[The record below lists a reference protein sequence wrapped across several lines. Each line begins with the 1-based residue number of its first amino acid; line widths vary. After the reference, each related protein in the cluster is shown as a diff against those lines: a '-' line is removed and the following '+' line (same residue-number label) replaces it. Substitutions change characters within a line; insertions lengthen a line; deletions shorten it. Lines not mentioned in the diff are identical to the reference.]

1 MKLKT
6 TVKQTA
12 LLFFMSGAAC
22 ATASAAVHGVC
33 NEPDSVY
40 MFSYSNADGAGG
52 LKLAWSS
59 DGSRWVSIA
68 GGMSFVNSDFGP
80 WGSGKRMI
88 RPHLVQTRG
97 DGRWHCVWE
106 VSKTGKTCA
115 YVDSPNLMD
124 WRSQKYFEKQD
135 LEKYQP
141 KDVYDTWQKTAS
153 VGGAEYT
160 GWVQRVAYSTVESL
174 LRFADHRALRFAQ
187 NSERTEQDAT
197 RFAGLKTVGAKIVA
211 NAADR
216 KAISTDFIG
225 IFFEDI
231 NYAADGGLYAEL
243 VQNRDF
249 EYSAADMARGGGW
262 DHDYAWSIV
271 TGGKQ
276 QKMEFGTDNP
286 IHANNKYYA
295 VVNADGTTTVMK
307 NTGYDGIA
315 LRKGEKYDFS
325 MFARVAGGK
334 GGKVAVSLLD
344 AKGNEVAA
352 ATVSVTAKDWKK
364 LSAVLTAKA
373 DVEAGAL
380 QLRPLT
386 PCTLNLDMISLF
398 PENTFRGHKNGLR
411 ADLAQTLADLK
422 PRFVRFP
429 GGCVAHG
436 NGIDNMYDWK
446 GSIGPLESRKPLRNI
461 WGYHQTRGLG
471 YYEYFQFCE
480 DMGAEPVPVLA
491 AGVPCQNSG
500 IANHNSTCEL
510 DTYGQQGGI
519 PMKDMPQYIQDVLDL
534 IEYANGDAKK
544 TAWGRKRAE
553 AGHPKPFNLK
563 YIGIGNEDMITEVFE
578 ERFAMIYKA
587 VRERH
592 PEITVIGTVG
602 PFYEGTDYK
611 EGWRVATELKVPMV
625 DEHYYVDPGWMI
637 HNQNYYDNYDR
648 SKSKVYLGEYAAH
661 LPGRPNNIETA
672 IAEALYLTAVER
684 NADVVAMT
692 SYAPLLV
699 KENHTQ
705 WRPDLIYFN
714 NNEVKPT
721 VDYYT
726 QQMYGQNAGTHYVNS
741 TVTLD
746 TDRDDVR
753 KRVGVSVV
761 RDERSGDYIVRLV
774 NMLPV
779 EVSADVRLDGMEI
792 QNPTAVKTVLT
803 GDPKDKNARPV
814 TSDFELGGTKFN
826 YAMPKYS
833 FTVIRI
839 KGENKTKK

>member
-6 TVKQTA
+6 KVKQTFF
-12 LLFFMSGAAC
+12 LLLTGSAVG
-22 ATASAAVHGVC
+22 ATASAATLNVC

-59 DGSRWVSIA
+59 DGSRWESIA
-68 GGMSFVNSDFGP
+68 GGASFVNSDFGP

-88 RPHLVQTRG
+88 RPHLVQTRA

-106 VSKTGKTCA
+106 VSKSGKTCA

-141 KDVYDTWQKTAS
+141 KDVYYTWQKTAS

-211 NAADR
+211 NAADQ

-262 DHDYAWSIV
+262 DHDYAWSI
-271 TGGKQ
+271 TAGGKQ

-334 GGKVAVSLLD
+334 
-344 AKGNEVAA
+344 
-352 ATVSVTAKDWKK
+352 
-364 LSAVLTAKA
+364 
-373 DVEAGAL
+373 
-380 QLRPLT
+380 
-386 PCTLNLDMISLF
+386 
-398 PENTFRGHKNGLR
+398 
-411 ADLAQTLADLK
+411 
-422 PRFVRFP
+422 

-500 IANHNSTCEL
+500 LPNHNSTCEL

-519 PMKDMPQYIQDVLDL
+519 PMSDMPQYIQDVLDL
-534 IEYANGDAKK
+534 IEYANGDARK

-637 HNQNYYDNYDR
+637 HNQNYYDHYDR

-692 SYAPLLV
+692 SYAPLLA

-779 EVSADVRLDGMEI
+779 EVSADVRLDGVEL
-792 QNPTAVKTVLT
+792 QGATAVRTVLT
-803 GDPKDKNARPV
+803 GDPKDKNASPV
-814 TSDFELGGTKFN
+814 TSDFGIDGAGFN
-826 YAMPKYS
+826 CAMPKYS